1 MRSLLRRVLFV
12 TVLGSGLS
20 SALAADG
27 LVTEIMPIGYRTPQ
41 QLLAILEPLV
51 PAPGSLSATDDHLIV
66 TTTRDNLRQIRDL
79 LAMLD
84 RPPRNLLVSIHYG
97 KRATAQPTAGK
108 ASAKMRA
115 REWEPSIG
123 DAGANLHRGDTSRMQ
138 STIHDGGVA
147 VQIWRTESASDSR
160 QDQQLR
166 VIDGAPAC
174 ITRGKLAPVG
184 GQKALFIHGAL
195 VGVTAATHYVNLSSG
210 FCVVPRVRGDHVL
223 LDMAPQSAYADFSDS
238 GTFETNT
245 IRTTVSVPLGR
256 WVEIGGIGEQHRG
269 ATRDRQLSTRAT
281 EAVFI
286 KVDEVSP

>member
-12 TVLGSGLS
+12 TVLGSGVS

-27 LVTEIMPIGYRTPQ
+27 LVTEIMPIGYRAPQ

-51 PAPGSLSATDDHLIV
+51 PAPGSLSATNDHLIV
-66 TTTRDNLRQIRDL
+66 TTTRDNLRQIKDL
-79 LAMLD
+79 LATLD

-123 DAGANLHRGDTSRMQ
+123 DAGANVHRGATSRMQ
-138 STIHDGGVA
+138 GNTHDEGVA

-184 GQKALFIHGAL
+184 VQKALFINGAL
-195 VGVTAATHYVNLSSG
+195 VEVAAATHFVDFDKDRFGCPCRQIEIPGSSALLLANAANLHPAAEGHRDGGADGVG
-210 FCVVPRVRGDHVL
+210 FDAATATEICVRTLWSHV
-223 LDMAPQSAYADFSDS
+223 
-238 GTFETNT
+238 
-245 IRTTVSVPLGR
+245 
-256 WVEIGGIGEQHRG
+256 EQHLI
-269 ATRDRQLSTRAT
+269 AAHPWHDT
-281 EAVFI
+281 EAGAQ
-286 KVDEVSP
+286 VDVV